1 MMMSLKN
8 NRYVALIVCFFAY
21 IAAFVV
27 CYLLYPWID
36 HLDPLLS
43 AALLD
48 AAATVFIFAVSLLF
62 NNSSFYDPYWSVA
75 PVPIVVF
82 WSLNALPGHANP
94 VRQILIISL
103 ILIWA
108 IRLTWN
114 WARRWNG
121 FSDED
126 WRYSG
131 FRSQFGKTY
140 WIISFV
146 GIHFFP
152 TAAVFAGLLPV
163 YAALTSAGSPIGF
176 IDLIAGMI
184 TLHAIILE
192 TAADEQ
198 LRRFTGTN
206 RIPGNFLRSGLW
218 KYSRHP
224 NYLGEVTFWIGLFL
238 FSLASG
244 EFHWWYLAGPVVM
257 VLLFRF
263 ISIPMIEKRM
273 KERRKGYQKYIST
286 TSSLILWPPKKS
298 N

>member
-1 MMMSLKN
+1 MVLRGNKYAAM
-8 NRYVALIVCFFAY
+8 IVCLGAY
-21 IAAFVV
+21 GAAFIL
-27 CYLLYPWID
+27 CYWLYPVIR

-48 AAATVFIFAVSLLF
+48 LVATVAIFAVSMLF

-75 PVPIVVF
+75 PVPIVIF
-82 WSLNALPGHANP
+82 WSLGSLPGHANP

-103 ILIWA
+103 ITLWA
-108 IRLTWN
+108 VRLTWN
-114 WARRWNG
+114 WARRWQG

-126 WRYSG
+126 WRYAG
-131 FRSQFGKTY
+131 FRKQFGKAY
-140 WIISFV
+140 WLISFA

-152 TAAVFAGLLPV
+152 TVIVFAGLLPV
-163 YAALTSAGSPIGF
+163 YAALTSAPGPIGI
-176 IDLIAGMI
+176 IDVIAGMVAI
-184 TLHAIILE
+184 HAIVLE

-198 LRRFTGTN
+198 LRRFTAAN
-206 RIPGNFLRSGLW
+206 KVPGSFLRSGLW

-238 FSLASG
+238 FSLACS
-244 EFHWWYLAGPVVM
+244 EFRWWYLAGPVSM

-273 KERRKGYQKYIST
+273 RESKYGYDEYAGA
-286 TSSLILWPPKKS
+286 TSSLLLWPPQRRR
-298 N
+298 